1 MSSTH
6 FTAWFAL
13 LMIAGAFFLIF
24 GAALFAYL
32 VIRGKRNPPR
42 GFDVMPPPVNN
53 RHKPTCS
60 PQPAPEPNPVAN
72 HGFPATFKFPI

>member
-13 LMIAGAFFLIF
+13 AVVAGGLFVIF
-24 GAALFAYL
+24 GVALFAYL

-42 GFDVMPPPVNN
+42 GFDVTPSPPGSG
-53 RHKPTCS
+53 T
-60 PQPAPEPNPVAN
+60 
-72 HGFPATFKFPI
+72 